1 MFVTDSISC
10 TRKPSHWRMLHRRL
24 AVGLL
29 TQQEHSRPT
38 YSASV
43 ISLQWSYSFQQSYRT
58 CCICRGTTGWL
69 KKTLKEQ
76 SQDTSLH
83 LSNGN
88 IACQIGIIQAKARMV
103 GNHKC
108 FMEVLTGSSIP
119 EWAQEEEWCPGRGFL
134 T

>member
-1 MFVTDSISC
+1 M
-10 TRKPSHWRMLHRRL
+10 
-24 AVGLL
+24 GLL
-29 TQQEHSRPT
+29 TQQGHSRPT

-43 ISLQWSYSFQQSYRT
+43 ISLQCSYSFQQELQDPLY
-58 CCICRGTTGWL
+58 CRGTTGWL

-88 IACQIGIIQAKARMV
+88 ITCQLGIIQAKARMI

-119 EWAQEEEWCPGRGFL
+119 E
-134 T
+134 